1 MQDPQEIL
9 PHPASEPRRAVAA
22 FQKPGNAGNG
32 SAMSRDAVAV
42 ESRAPKVESPGRQP
56 SPEGAGESK
65 IARSRRV
72 PWLAIA
78 LVVGFLL
85 NVAWRLWL
93 VRDIQVPAAHAD
105 EDGYLLA
112 ARALAGGPGGY
123 STENTAF
130 RRVGYPFLLAPV
142 YWFTSDPFQVYR
154 GAQLVNALVN
164 SLTFPLA
171 YLFARR
177 VFGQPRSWSLGL
189 GLLVASMPAVVFYS
203 QYAMTDA
210 VLVTFAL
217 AWLLLL
223 HTWLTATT
231 GRGRVLAALG
241 ASATAGAIYVL
252 HVRGTMVVAV
262 HLFVIVVFAVLRR
275 TSWRL
280 TLAAVVT
287 TALAAAG
294 DKVLQ
299 HLLTGEITTVGRSP
313 RGQMVA
319 ALTTVHGAANAAARA
334 FGQLWYLVVGTWG
347 LGAIGLVAL
356 VMALWP
362 LRDLRERLRERVEG
376 GRLLILLT
384 TLVATLLIAGAS
396 SASLPTNDHRIN
408 YYAYPRYIHFLFPV
422 WMMAG
427 VVALRL
433 VNGRRLR
440 MLALSA
446 AGVTLFSAGVVYL
459 RLRFN
464 NAWIFLPFD
473 MPETTFLS
481 WQWSA
486 IRVAQ
491 PTVAGLVLLGLLVF
505 TLSRSRTVA
514 LAMGVVVALHAAVMI
529 LSVEKITKPMT
540 VDQYRA
546 DTPLLVR
553 DVHLGPGD
561 VVAVS
566 DKTQWYL
573 PWNVMREVYWDRVV
587 MFDSMSEEPPAGA
600 NVIIAPYGYTELPG
614 RDSNWNGGPT
624 FHRVAVDD
632 RHHWAVWRKS

>member
-1 MQDPQEIL
+1 MQSQT
-9 PHPASEPRRAVAA
+9 AGEPRRTGAAVRT
-22 FQKPGNAGNG
+22 PGSV
-32 SAMSRDAVAV
+32 SAMTGDDVAV
-42 ESRAPKVESPGRQP
+42 ESYPQKVESPDGIP
-56 SPEGAGESK
+56 STEGAREPGTTK
-65 IARSRRV
+65 PRRT

-130 RRVGYPFLLAPV
+130 RRVGYPLLLAPI
-142 YWFTSDPFQVYR
+142 YWFTSNPFQVYR
-154 GAQLVNALVN
+154 GAQLVDALVN

-177 VFGQPRSWSLGL
+177 VFAQPRSWSLGL

-217 AWLLLL
+217 TWLLLL

-231 GRGRVLAALG
+231 GRGRMLAALG

-262 HLFVIVVFAVLRR
+262 HLIAVVAFAVLRR

-280 TLAAVVT
+280 SLAAVVM
-287 TALAAAG
+287 TAFVAVSG

-299 HLLTGEITTVGRSP
+299 YVLAGDITTDGRSP
-313 RGQMVA
+313 RSQMVA
-319 ALTTVHGAANAAARA
+319 ALTTVHGAANTAART
-334 FGQLWYLVVGTWG
+334 FGQLWYLAVGTWG
-347 LGAIGLVAL
+347 LGAVGLVAL
-356 VMALWP
+356 VIALWP
-362 LRDLRERLRERVEG
+362 LRDLRGRLRERIEG

-384 TLVATLLIAGAS
+384 TLVATALIASAS
-396 SASLPTNDHRIN
+396 SASLPTYDHRIN

-446 AGVTLFSAGVVYL
+446 AGLTLFSAGVVYL
-459 RLRFN
+459 RLQFN
-464 NAWIFLPFD
+464 KATVFLPFD
-473 MPETTFLS
+473 APETTFLS
-481 WQWSA
+481 WQWGA
-486 IRVAQ
+486 IRVTQ
-491 PTVAGLVLLGLLVF
+491 PTIAALVLLGLLVF
-505 TLSRSRTVA
+505 TLPRSRTVA
-514 LAMGVVVALHAAVMI
+514 VAMGGIVALHAAVMI

-540 VDQYRA
+540 EDQYRA

-553 DVHLGPGD
+553 DAHLGPGD

-566 DKTQWYL
+566 TATQWYL
-573 PWNVMREVYWDRVV
+573 RWNVMREVYWGRIEVFNSATEGAPD
-587 MFDSMSEEPPAGA
+587 GA
-600 NVIIAPYGYTELPG
+600 NVVIAPDGYTDRES
-614 RDSNWNGGPT
+614 RNWHAEPR
-624 FHRVAVDD
+624 FHRVAVDGF
-632 RHHWAVWRKS
+632 HHWSVWRKN